1 MKKFFWF
8 AVLFLLLLTFSG
20 EPPLKPY
27 RDWVIDYALSLVPAE
42 WQSDSQAAASIQRD
56 LTAYAKTLGLRQQE
70 FLAAA
75 AENKQSILQFR
86 QNYCI
91 NKDFHPVLF
100 GEPLQ
105 RSCSIIEKY
114 YGRLTGN

>member
-1 MKKFFWF
+1 MKTFFWF
-8 AVLFLLLLTFSG
+8 VVIFLLLLTFSG

-27 RDWVIDYALSLVPAE
+27 RDKVVDYAVSLIPAE
-42 WQSDSQAAASIQRD
+42 WQSDSQALVSIQRELKD
-56 LTAYAKTLGLRQQE
+56 YSKSLGLRQQE

-75 AENKQSILQFR
+75 AENKDSVLRFR

-91 NKDFHPVLF
+91 NKDFNPVLF

-105 RSCSIIEKY
+105 RSCAIIEKY
-114 YGRLTGN
+114 YDRLSGN